1 MRWMIQSVSL
11 LVMLILGI
19 FLGIDSAEKNMQK
32 LQGTEGA
39 PRAIQVTPMDGKVQ
53 IQVLGKDVIPNQNN
67 HLFEDQTSTST
78 TIPTSESES
87 VNKATQAPT
96 LPESKVDVVTS
107 NGSSSTLAQFG
118 NDLGSGLKITTRKI
132 LDLMFGW
139 ANSDD
144 SNPSNQKIDQSDLD
158 TTSP

>member
-32 LQGTEGA
+32 IQGTEGA
-39 PRAIQVTPMDGKVQ
+39 PRAIQVTPMDGKIQ
-53 IQVLGKDVIPNQNN
+53 IQVLGKDVISSKSN
-67 HLFEDQTSTST
+67 HLFEDKTSTSQ
-78 TIPTSESES
+78 TIQFPESKS
-87 VNKATQAPT
+87 SNTVTQAPS
-96 LPESKVDVVTS
+96 LPESKIEVVTS

-118 NDLGSGLKITTRKI
+118 NDLGGGLKSTTRKI
-132 LDLMFGW
+132 LDFMFGW

-144 SNPSNQKIDQSDLD
+144 SNSSDPKMGTD
-158 TTSP
+158 PNTTSP

>member
-32 LQGTEGA
+32 IQGTEGA
-39 PRAIQVTPMDGKVQ
+39 PRAIQVTPMDGKIQ
-53 IQVLGKDVIPNQNN
+53 IQVLGKDVISSQNN
-67 HLFEDQTSTST
+67 SLFGDQTSTT
-78 TIPTSESES
+78 QTIPIPESKLT
-87 VNKATQAPT
+87 NTITQAPS
-96 LPESKVDVVTS
+96 LPESKIDVITS
-107 NGSSSTLAQFG
+107 NGSSSALAQFG
-118 NDLGSGLKITTRKI
+118 NDLGGGLKTTTRKI

-144 SNPSNQKIDQSDLD
+144 SNPSDQQMDGSDPN